1 MALNMKDEAHQPDRL
16 ALLSFWLILPVVIV
30 ILTWLGFHAIFQYYA
45 PYGRAVTFPVANLGE
60 PLERVT
66 AVEVWDRKTVI
77 QPFVA
82 EINGLGRIDLQT
94 VAWGD
99 QPRLHNV
106 FWHLSEIG
114 NDGTKILKRNGN
126 FPANSLKDR
135 EFVSLKFQPIVDSAC
150 KRYEVSFS
158 TAGTP
163 QSKSMSF
170 PIYKTQAHLIP
181 EVMPRIDSGDLKEIQ
196 TYPQGALKGLIYY
209 FYERF
214 G

>member
-1 MALNMKDEAHQPDRL
+1 MALNMKDEAHQPDKL

-30 ILTWLGFHAIFQYYA
+30 MLTWLGFNGIFHYYA
-45 PYGRAVTFPVANLGE
+45 PYGRAVTFPVANLDE
-60 PLERVT
+60 PLDRVT
-66 AVEVWDRKTVI
+66 AVEVWDQTNVI

-82 EINGLGRIDLQT
+82 EINGLGRIDFQIF
-94 VAWGD
+94 AWRN
-99 QPRLHNV
+99 QSHSHAV

-114 NDGTKILKRNGN
+114 NDGTKILKRNGS
-126 FPANSLKDR
+126 FPANRVKDR
-135 EFVSLKFQPIVDSAC
+135 ESVSLKFQPIVDSAC
-150 KRYEVSFS
+150 KRYEVLFS

-163 QSKSMSF
+163 QSESMSF
-170 PIYKTQAHLIP
+170 PIYKTQARLIP
-181 EVMPRIDSGDLKEIQ
+181 EVMFRSDLGNLKEVQ